1 MHRPRLKSIYTPVP
15 AGGGRIR
22 FGGGL
27 GIASEIQDDDADH
40 VWRLLWLLDGSR
52 TVEQLAAAMPDVP
65 PGDVAAA
72 VATLQAGGLL
82 EDAARDGDTHDLTP
96 AELGRYRRSLDF
108 YGFFNHPTA
117 TSFDFQARLKHSRVV
132 VLGLGGLGS
141 QVAMSLAATG
151 VGHLVVVDH
160 DQVELSNLNRQLLYT
175 DADIGRSKVLAG
187 AERLQLMNP
196 HIEVTPWETAVAGVA
211 DAERCLGAG
220 DVLICAADRPR
231 IRLFEWLN
239 EAALTR
245 RKPWLR
251 SSSEGLTVSF
261 SLHVPGRT
269 GCFACAETEACR
281 TLPGYE
287 EVSAYVRDDVAD
299 RTVNP
304 CTAGVAGTAANIA
317 ALEVVRLLTGA
328 ADPVSLGRTVVV
340 DLRELRTFRRPM
352 PKLADCA
359 SCSPAADRSQ
369 IPSAPPA

>member
-1 MHRPRLKSIYTPVP
+1 M
-15 AGGGRIR
+15 
-22 FGGGL
+22 
-27 GIASEIQDDDADH
+27 
-40 VWRLLWLLDGSR
+40 
-52 TVEQLAAAMPDVP
+52 
-65 PGDVAAA
+65 
-72 VATLQAGGLL
+72 
-82 EDAARDGDTHDLTP
+82 
-96 AELGRYRRSLDF
+96 
-108 YGFFNHPTA
+108 
-117 TSFDFQARLKHSRVV
+117 
-132 VLGLGGLGS
+132 
-141 QVAMSLAATG
+141 
-151 VGHLVVVDH
+151 
-160 DQVELSNLNRQLLYT
+160 
-175 DADIGRSKVLAG
+175 
-187 AERLQLMNP
+187 
-196 HIEVTPWETAVAGVA
+196 
-211 DAERCLGAG
+211 
-220 DVLICAADRPR
+220 LICAADRPR